1 MLAPLTKEELMT
13 HTLDPEVAA
22 ALAPLAALAEG
33 TPPLAVGDV
42 AGRRESAAATFAYFA
57 SVLPA
62 AEGVTGV
69 EHAATA
75 PDGASVPLRWYAP
88 AGAAPGPAVL
98 FVHGGGMILGSVDM
112 YDPLIRSVVAE
123 SGVPALAVDY
133 RLAPEH
139 PHPVPVEDCFAAL
152 VWLAEHAGEL
162 GVDPAR
168 IAVIGDSAGGGL
180 AAAVAL
186 LARDRGGPALAR
198 QILIYPMLDDR
209 TTTPDPSLLPF
220 LTWTYDDNVTG
231 WGALLG
237 ADAGTDAVPPSA
249 APARAQD
256 VSGLPP
262 TYIDVGDLDI
272 FCDEDVEYARRI
284 AATGTPVELHVHP
297 GVPHGF
303 ENAAPQA
310 DVSRRTRADRMR
322 VLRSL

>member
-1 MLAPLTKEELMT
+1 
-13 HTLDPEVAA
+13 
-22 ALAPLAALAEG
+22 
-33 TPPLAVGDV
+33 
-42 AGRRESAAATFAYFA
+42 
-57 SVLPA
+57 
-62 AEGVTGV
+62 
-69 EHAATA
+69 
-75 PDGASVPLRWYAP
+75 
-88 AGAAPGPAVL
+88 
-98 FVHGGGMILGSVDM
+98 MIVGSVDM
-112 YDPLIRSVVAE
+112 YEPLIRGFVAD

-139 PHPVPVEDCFAAL
+139 PHPVPVEDCYAGL
-152 VWLAEHAGEL
+152 VWLAEHAGDL

-168 IAVIGDSAGGGL
+168 IAVMGDSAGGGL
-180 AAAVAL
+180 AAGVAL
-186 LARDRGGPALAR
+186 VARDRGGPALAR

-209 TTTPDPSLLPF
+209 TTTPDESLVPF

-237 ADAGTDAVPPSA
+237 ERAGGDDVPGYA

-262 TYIDVGDLDI
+262 TYVDVGDLDI
-272 FCDEDVEYARRI
+272 FCLEDVEYARRI

-303 ENAAPQA
+303 EVFAPQA
-310 DVSRRTRADRMR
+310 DVSSRTRADRIR